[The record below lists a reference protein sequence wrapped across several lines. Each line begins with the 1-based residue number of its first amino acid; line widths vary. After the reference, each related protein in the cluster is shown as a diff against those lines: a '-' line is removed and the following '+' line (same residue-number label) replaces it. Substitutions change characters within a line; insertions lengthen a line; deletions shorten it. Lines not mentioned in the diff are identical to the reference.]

1 MDASG
6 NIASKFDLNTDF
18 FSYYKRQENA
28 HFSYVEVSKTQ
39 TAVLQRC
46 DVECMYYKVLYS
58 SSKAQIQSLILVNVS
73 PPDSRGLIN
82 NSLSVNGVDKQTIT
96 TSVIP
101 DL

>member
-1 MDASG
+1 M
-6 NIASKFDLNTDF
+6 
-18 FSYYKRQENA
+18 FSMLYLFKLL
-28 HFSYVEVSKTQ
+28 SYVEVSKTQ

-58 SSKAQIQSLILVNVS
+58 SSKAQIQSLILVIVS

-82 NSLSVNGVDKQTIT
+82 NSLSVNGVDKQTIL